1 MLNQIKQS
9 FRFLMNGEASRSM
22 REKGLEYHLNWGVAL
37 PQLQEMAKG
46 YGKDLQLAI
55 DLWKEDIRE
64 CKIMATFIMPVEKMS
79 RDLVDLWMEQTRSQ
93 EIAEIAVYNVYAKLD
108 FAPSLAFEWIAE
120 ERPLYQLCGYHILS
134 ALFKQGMEPNE
145 RGINELID
153 QVQVTLKESD
163 LSVKHAAMNC
173 MNHFAG
179 LNDEYEII
187 VRQAIPNMF

>member
-9 FRFLMNGEASRSM
+9 FRFLMNGQASRSM